1 MIEQLPSGLAGTES
15 RLLLRPRCALTGSQ
29 FAGLFALLA
38 AMIWVTALVSQR
50 QGNAYAPA
58 FALLDCVIVA
68 GALYWCW
75 RLGGRYELI
84 ACGKDGL
91 EVRRSSQQEPAF
103 RAHPYWTRLRVAQGD
118 GEARVHLGSR
128 GKEVEVGA
136 FLADEERRDLARRLK
151 ALLAAATGP
160 SSNTDHCL
168 R

>member
-38 AMIWVTALVSQR
+38 ALIWAPALLGYR
-50 QGNAYAPA
+50 HGNAYAPA
-58 FALLDCVIVA
+58 FALLDCAIVA
-68 GALYWCW
+68 GALYWSW

-91 EVRRSSQQEPAF
+91 EVRRSDQREPAF
-103 RAHPYWTRLRVAQGD
+103 RAHPYWTRLRVTQGD

-136 FLADEERRDLARRLK
+136 FLAGEERRDLARRLK
-151 ALLAAATGP
+151 ALLATAIGP
-160 SSNTDHCL
+160 PPITDHCL